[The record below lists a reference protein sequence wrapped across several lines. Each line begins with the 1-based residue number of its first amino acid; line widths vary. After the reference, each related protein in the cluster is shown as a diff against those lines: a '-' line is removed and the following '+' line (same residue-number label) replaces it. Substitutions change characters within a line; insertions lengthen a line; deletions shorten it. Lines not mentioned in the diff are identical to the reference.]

1 MNIFISKIHESVHFY
16 LISTPMLRTI
26 LAGLIALV
34 FSTGFAQQSLLE
46 MTSSGTPT
54 LSRDGASYFA
64 QLSLNCTGNKSPH
77 FIERYSNDSLQNPR
91 PNDIWPSFYGCY
103 DWHSAVH
110 NHWALIKLL
119 KTFPDIPEAGLIRAR
134 LEQSFAPEN
143 IRAELAFFK
152 RIKEPASSIESEFE
166 FPYGQSWLLK
176 VADELIRWNDTTAQR
191 WYSQL
196 KPLSD
201 YFAQRYIDVW
211 PSINR
216 PTYTGEHGTSSMGIS
231 FALDYARSSR
241 NKKLEQ
247 EMIIKARQFYGH
259 LKGYDLTKEP
269 IGFDFMSK
277 GLLVCDLMR
286 KAYEPTEFHKWIR
299 GYVPALFNVNTIN
312 DVLVIK
318 EQEDHA
324 GMEAH
329 WDGFHLNRIWCLNG
343 VLKSMAVPTN
353 IIDAWRS
360 KQLAMWNYAQQSIGK
375 GNYDIDHWL
384 SSFSV
389 FALIGY
395 E

>member
-1 MNIFISKIHESVHFY
+1 
-16 LISTPMLRTI
+16 MLRTM
-26 LAGLIALV
+26 LTGLITFV
-34 FSTGFAQQSLLE
+34 FYAVFAQQSLIE
-46 MTSSGTPT
+46 ITSSGTPT

-64 QLSLNCTGNKSPH
+64 GLSLDCTGKTTPH
-77 FIERYSNDSLQNPR
+77 FIERYPTDGSTLPQ

-110 NHWALIKLL
+110 NHWALVKLL
-119 KTFPDIPEAGLIRAR
+119 KTFPDIPEADQIRAR
-134 LEQSFAPEN
+134 LEQSFDPDN

-152 RIKEPASSIESEFE
+152 RNQEPATSIASEFE

-201 YFAQRYIDVW
+201 YFAQRYIEVW
-211 PSINR
+211 PGINR

-247 EMIIKARQFYGH
+247 EMIIKAKQFYGQ
-259 LKGYDLTKEP
+259 LRAYDLTKEP

-286 KAYEPTEFHKWIR
+286 KVYNPAEFRKWIL
-299 GYVPALFNVNTIN
+299 GYVPGLFDVNKI
-312 DVLVIK
+312 DEVLEIK

-343 VLKSMAVPTN
+343 VMKSMKNQLLPK
-353 IIDAWRS
+353 IRDAWQV

>member
-1 MNIFISKIHESVHFY
+1 
-16 LISTPMLRTI
+16 MLRLLLT
-26 LAGLIALV
+26 GLIALIV
-34 FSTGFAQQSLLE
+34 LPVFAQQSLLE
-46 MTSSGTPT
+46 QDEDGGLT
-54 LSRDGASYFA
+54 LSRAGASYFA
-64 QLSLNCTGNKSPH
+64 ELSLSCTGKKSPH
-77 FIERYSNDSLQNPR
+77 FIERYATDEASVRKPE
-91 PNDIWPSFYGCY
+91 DIWPSFYGCY

-110 NHWALIKLL
+110 NHWALVKLL
-119 KTFPDIPEAGLIRAR
+119 KTFPDIPEAERIRAR
-134 LEQSFAPEN
+134 LDQSFDPEN

-152 RIKEPASSIESEFE
+152 RNQEPASNISSEFE

-176 VADELIRWNDTTAQR
+176 VADELLRWEDTTAQR

-211 PSINR
+211 PSVNR

-286 KAYEPTEFHKWIR
+286 KVYEPVAFHKWMR
-299 GYVPALFNVNTIN
+299 GYVPGLFDVNKI
-312 DVLVIK
+312 DEVLVIK

-343 VLKSMAVPTN
+343 VLKSMPVPTK
-353 IIDAWRS
+353 IKVAWRS
-360 KQLAMWNYAQQSIGK
+360 KQLAMWNYAQQSIGR

-389 FALIGY
+389 FALLGY